1 MEASLKAEVREH
13 KGSADSRRLRA
24 DGNIP
29 AVVYGLGME
38 PLSVLVN
45 ARDFTNAMK
54 TEAGSNI
61 ILNLEVGKQK
71 ITALAREIQKH
82 PYRNEFLHV
91 DLIQIDLTKTVAA
104 DVHVNYIGTPIG
116 VKEDGGLIQTI
127 NSSISITALPT
138 NIPSAVSLDIS
149 GLNVG
154 ENATAKDVVLPEGV
168 ELSNEDDESV
178 LVTITLPRAAIEEE
192 IDEELLEGEETSE
205 DSDGEESST
214 ESDDDEPS
222 GDSGE

>member
-38 PLSVLVN
+38 PISVLVN
-45 ARDFTNAMK
+45 AREFTNAMK

-61 ILNLEVGKQK
+61 ILNLELGKQK

-82 PYRNEFLHV
+82 PFRNEFLHV
-91 DLIQIDLTKTVAA
+91 DLIQIDLTKTVTA
-104 DVHVNYIGTPIG
+104 DVHVNYVGTPVG

-127 NSSISITALPT
+127 NASISITALPS

-154 ENATAKDVVLPEGV
+154 ENATAKDIVLPEGV

-192 IDEELLEGEETSE
+192 TDEELLEGEETSE

-214 ESDDDEPS
+214 ESDDGEPS
-222 GDSGE
+222 DDSGE

>member
-45 ARDFTNAMK
+45 AREFTNAMK

-61 ILNLEVGKQK
+61 ILKLEVGKQK

-82 PYRNEFLHV
+82 PFRNEFLHV
-91 DLIQIDLTKTVAA
+91 DLIQIDLTKTVTA
-104 DVHVNYIGTPIG
+104 DVHVNYVGTPIG

-127 NSSISITALPT
+127 NASISITALPT

-154 ENATAKDVVLPEGV
+154 ENATAKDIVLPEGV

-192 IDEELLEGEETSE
+192 TEEELLEGEETSE

-214 ESDDDEPS
+214 ESDDGEPS
-222 GDSGE
+222 DDSGE

>member
-192 IDEELLEGEETSE
+192 TDEELLEGEETSE

-214 ESDDDEPS
+214 ESNDDEPS

>member
-192 IDEELLEGEETSE
+192 TDEELLEGEETSE

-222 GDSGE
+222 DDSGE

>member
-192 IDEELLEGEETSE
+192 TDEELLEGEETSE

>member
-91 DLIQIDLTKTVAA
+91 DLIQIDLTKTVTA

-127 NSSISITALPT
+127 NPSISITALPT

-154 ENATAKDVVLPEGV
+154 ENATTKDVVLPEGV

-192 IDEELLEGEETSE
+192 TEEELLEGEETSE

-214 ESDDDEPS
+214 ESDDGKPS
-222 GDSGE
+222 DDSGE